1 MHAEITTEANGVV
14 SRRSLLIGAVG
25 AGMLPILSH
34 HAFAR
39 SVETPA
45 THEDERLMREA
56 IAEAKLGD
64 YPFGAVIVHD
74 GKCSP
79 KDAIS
84 ASWNTTQRPMGRW
97 WRSANSSGT
106 HGPEKLKGATLYTSG
121 EPCCM
126 CMGAIIWC
134 GISRLV
140 FAASV
145 DQLAGK
151 IGQIMIGSAEVANKT
166 PFATINITGGVLAGE
181 AMALFN

>member
-1 MHAEITTEANGVV
+1 MHAEMTTEANGVV
-14 SRRSLLIGAVG
+14 SRRSLLMGAAG
-25 AGMLPILSH
+25 AGVLPILSH
-34 HAFAR
+34 DTFAR

-45 THEDERLMREA
+45 TQEDERQMREA

-64 YPFGAVIVHD
+64 YPFGAVIVRD
-74 GKCSP
+74 GKVLAKGRNLSKLEDDP
-79 KDAIS
+79 TAHGEMAAIR
-84 ASWNTTQRPMGRW
+84 QVLR
-97 WRSANSSGT
+97 T
-106 HGPEKLKGATLYTSG
+106 HGAEKLKGTTLYTSG

-134 GISRLV
+134 GISRIV

-151 IGQIMIGSAEVANKT
+151 VGQIMIGSAEVANRT
-166 PFATINITGGVLAGE
+166 PFATIDITGGVLAGE

>member
-74 GKCSP
+74 GKVLAKGRNLGKLEHDP
-79 KDAIS
+79 TAHGEMVAIR
-84 ASWNTTQRPMGRW
+84 QFLR
-97 WRSANSSGT
+97 T